1 MARPRIARA
10 DAAVR
15 LSRAAA
21 QGVAVFDL
29 NAMDWTPLGRPG
41 IREKRVRSD
50 AASGTTLGLVAFDPF
65 ARSGVHRHLAPAL
78 SYFLAGSLTDYQGT
92 ASQGMAGINLAGATH
107 DAFTYTGVVLA
118 TRLDGPVEVPEGAAA
133 AHPVAGGAARVV
145 NPNAE
150 RWPDINIAL
159 EPLPIVPSGFARIG
173 RRAIF
178 DYAGTGLNRR
188 WVHLTLMPDMPR
200 VAVKHAALADW
211 FVIAGDVTVGGRK
224 AQANCFVCIE
234 PGTEV
239 EIASEY
245 GAAVLCWADGPAGDG
260 RVELYGF

>member
-10 DAAVR
+10 DAALAVK
-15 LSRAAA
+15 RAPAR
-21 QGVAVFDL
+21 GVAVFDL
-29 NAMDWTPLGRPG
+29 DAMPWTPLGRPG
-41 IREKRVRSD
+41 IREKRVRTEPST
-50 AASGTTLGLVAFDPF
+50 GVTLGLVAFDAF

-78 SYFLAGSLTDYQGT
+78 SYFLSGSLTDYQGT
-92 ASQGMAGINLAGATH
+92 AGQGMAGINLAGATH
-107 DAFTYTGVVLA
+107 DAFTYTGTVLA
-118 TRLDGPVEVPEGAAA
+118 TRLDGPVEVPDGADA

-150 RWPDINIAL
+150 RWPDINIAV
-159 EPLPIVPSGFARIG
+159 EPLPIVPSGFARVG

-200 VAVKHAALADW
+200 LAVRHAALADW

-224 AQANCFVCIE
+224 AYANSFVTVE
-234 PGTEV
+234 P
-239 EIASEY
+239 
-245 GAAVLCWADGPAGDG
+245 L
-260 RVELYGF
+260 